1 MSNYSWSGTWSSNTY
16 YEVNTF
22 VKHDN
27 IAYVSTN
34 GFQGSTTPPPL
45 DMLNWNVFVIGY
57 QVPVTPTPTGTM
69 LVTPTTTETPTPTPS
84 VTTTVT
90 NTPSH
95 TPVGSPTNTPS
106 ETETPTP
113 TPTVT
118 ETPTGTPNETTT
130 PTPTV
135 TGTPSETNTPTPTP
149 TVTETPTNTPT
160 PTNTETPT
168 NTPTPEPTTTPTNT
182 LTPEPTTTP
191 TNTLTPTV
199 TPTGTP
205 IVIPTS
211 GLSLY
216 VDAGRTS
223 SYSGS
228 GNQWNDLSVNNN
240 TGTLQ
245 NSPTYSTSNGGILTF
260 NGSNQYTTFSSPSN
274 IPIGNSNYTISVWF
288 NASSLGQIGFVGW
301 GNYGTTNQVTALR
314 LSATGFAHYWWGNDL
329 AVNTSLS
336 INTWYNVV
344 ARFDGTNRQL
354 WLNNVLIGGDTPGSG
369 HNVPNAN
376 NLTIGTT
383 NVNEYFN
390 GKISNVEIY
399 DRAISDSEIAEIYNN
414 FIYRFT

>member
-1 MSNYSWSGTWSSNTY
+1 MADFIWYGQWISGVSYS
-16 YEVNTF
+16 VNTF
-22 VKHDN
+22 VKYNN

-34 GFQGSTTPPPL
+34 DVSPTNVPPPNAL
-45 DMLNWNVFVIGY
+45 DGSWNVFIVGFNNII
-57 QVPVTPTPTGTM
+57 PSPTPTPTI
-69 LVTPTTTETPTPTPS
+69 TPTNTETPTQ
-84 VTTTVT
+84 
-90 NTPSH
+90 
-95 TPVGSPTNTPS
+95 
-106 ETETPTP
+106 TP

-118 ETPTGTPNETTT
+118 ETPTNT
-130 PTPTV
+130 PTN
-135 TGTPSETNTPTPTP
+135 SETPTNTPTP

-160 PTNTETPT
+160 PTVTPTNTITPTVTETPT
-168 NTPTPEPTTTPTNT
+168 NTPTPTVTETPTNT
-182 LTPEPTTTP
+182 P
-191 TNTLTPTV
+191 TNTVTSTNTSTPTI

-245 NSPTYSTSNGGILTF
+245 NSPTYSTSNQGILTF

-301 GNYGTTNQVTALR
+301 GGYLNTNQVNALR
-314 LSATGFAHYWWGNDL
+314 LSATGFVHYWWGNDL

-399 DRAISDSEIAEIYNN
+399 NRAISDSEIAEIYNN
-414 FIYRFT
+414 FLYRFT